1 MRDIVVTRD
10 VNSISRLIIIN
21 YQINISFIL
30 DKFNVKLKRR
40 ISINGFSLLKT
51 LLASQSQQCV
61 STASLDIVTEKHNDV
76 SLSFSEPP

>member
-51 LLASQSQQCV
+51 LLKSQTKQCV
-61 STASLDIVTEKHNDV
+61 SIAILVTEKHNDV

>member
-21 YQINISFIL
+21 YRINISFIL

-51 LLASQSQQCV
+51 LLKSQTQQCV
-61 STASLDIVTEKHNDV
+61 SIAILVTEKHNDV

>member
-10 VNSISRLIIIN
+10 VNSISTRLIIIN
-21 YQINISFIL
+21 YRINIL

-51 LLASQSQQCV
+51 LLKSQTKQCV
-61 STASLDIVTEKHNDV
+61 SIAILVTEKHNDV

>member
-10 VNSISRLIIIN
+10 VNSISTRLIIIN
-21 YQINISFIL
+21 YRINIL

-51 LLASQSQQCV
+51 LLKSQTKQCV
-61 STASLDIVTEKHNDV
+61 SIAILVTEKHNDA

>member
-10 VNSISRLIIIN
+10 VNSISTRLIIIN
-21 YQINISFIL
+21 YRINIL

-51 LLASQSQQCV
+51 LLKSQTQQCV
-61 STASLDIVTEKHNDV
+61 SIAILVTEKHNDV

>member
-51 LLASQSQQCV
+51 LLKSQTQQCV
-61 STASLDIVTEKHNDV
+61 SIAIAILVTEKHNDV